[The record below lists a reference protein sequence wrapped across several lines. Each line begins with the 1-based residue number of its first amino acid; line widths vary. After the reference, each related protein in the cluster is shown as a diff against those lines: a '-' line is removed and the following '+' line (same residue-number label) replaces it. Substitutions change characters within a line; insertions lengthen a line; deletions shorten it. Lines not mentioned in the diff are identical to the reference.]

1 MNIASVW
8 VAEKVKDN
16 IVEESY
22 CSVSGVNGKRE
33 VFRGGSMLEEMLS
46 DVKKEVKEYLKLCKD
61 YIKSVIGGE
70 PEVEDWCG
78 DLVDGYN
85 VLWDTILTYLDDL
98 RDYIQT
104 RKKVISEFEAHLF
117 WVKQVLEADNVED
130 AAFYLK
136 HAIEDLIDMKSLTL
150 IERELAS
157 RVEEQFS
164 AILKVMEGVKA
175 AKRRTELF
183 EKTYPQLE
191 KLLENMIK
199 KLKGFGER

>member
-1 MNIASVW
+1 
-8 VAEKVKDN
+8 
-16 IVEESY
+16 
-22 CSVSGVNGKRE
+22 
-33 VFRGGSMLEEMLS
+33 MLEEMLS
-46 DVKKEVKEYLKLCKD
+46 DVKREVKEYLKLCKD

-85 VLWDTILTYLDDL
+85 ALWDTILTYLDDL
-98 RDYIQT
+98 RDYIQA

-117 WVKQVLEADNVED
+117 WVRQVLEADSVED

-136 HAIEDLIDMKSLTL
+136 HAIEDLIDMKSSALL
-150 IERELAS
+150 ERDLAN

-164 AILKVMEGVKA
+164 AVLKVMEGVKA

-199 KLKGFGER
+199 KLKGLGER